1 MASPRKSAA
10 AWGGECKAEERLQ
23 LSGDMAALN
32 PSSLWVPLLRGSSPN
47 TTTTAGRMQAEK
59 HRSALARG
67 PIQASGAL
75 PGHGIAQHQP
85 RLGSLRRRAVPDARL
100 ELSSR

>member
-1 MASPRKSAA
+1 MFHTVELTLGRSFSTGLPSTYAHRNGVLPFIASTTKS
-10 AWGGECKAEERLQ
+10 
-23 LSGDMAALN
+23 
-32 PSSLWVPLLRGSSPN
+32 PT

-59 HRSALARG
+59 HRSALPTG

-100 ELSSR
+100 ELSSRWLG